1 MLLKTDTN
9 QNIKDYMTTQ
19 GKSTGKTKPMEH
31 KNSDSKQFNTNP
43 NMLKEASPT
52 DSKQKHKAP
61 KNTKENKSTSDSKQN
76 TLSAKRDSSVRSP
89 LDGNP

>member
-1 MLLKTDTN
+1 MPLKMDTN
-9 QNIKDYMTTQ
+9 QNIKDYMTVQ

-31 KNSDSKQFNTNP
+31 KNSDSKQDNKNT

-52 DSKQKHKAP
+52 DSKPKHKAR

-76 TLSAKRDSSVRSP
+76 TPPIK
-89 LDGNP
+89 